1 MHTPFLQSDAAAH
14 AAAGAQASPALLPAP
29 AQGTLYTV
37 AGGDESAEFLRQNPC
52 IQEAWGERAR
62 AGVRAAAGAATT
74 SACWM
79 RWWSR
84 APAAQLALDLL
95 RDP

>member
-1 MHTPFLQSDAAAH
+1 V
-14 AAAGAQASPALLPAP
+14 LLPPP

-37 AGGDESAEFLRQNPC
+37 AGGDESAEFLRHNTR
-52 IQEAWGERAR
+52 IQEAWGEERVPVCEPSR
-62 AGVRAAAGAATT
+62 AATT

-84 APAAQLALDLL
+84 APAEQLANELVFC
-95 RDP
+95 DP